1 MALLDRHEWL
11 GTILGLL
18 CGLDWGLPLGLLSS
32 QIRKP
37 KLDFDAQA
45 FDAQGTFL
53 APVMDGTVSLKILNS
68 NPKIS

>member
-1 MALLDRHEWL
+1 MD
-11 GTILGLL
+11 
-18 CGLDWGLPLGLLSS
+18 LDWGLPLGLLCS

-45 FDAQGTFL
+45 FDAQGTSL
-53 APVMDGTVSLKILNS
+53 APVMDGTVPLKILNP